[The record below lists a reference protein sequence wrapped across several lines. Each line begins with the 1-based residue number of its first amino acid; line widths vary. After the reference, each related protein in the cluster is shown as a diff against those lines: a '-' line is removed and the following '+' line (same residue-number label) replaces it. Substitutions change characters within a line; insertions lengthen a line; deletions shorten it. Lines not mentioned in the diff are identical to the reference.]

1 MTAPAPSRFR
11 PLPDPP
17 PCKLFWFE
25 SLSPTIPP
33 DPPDPPDASSVLALF
48 QFLNAAASLS
58 SHAFPKIQDLES
70 HSPILTSKMRGG
82 DTHHLSV
89 GVSSFVSGRR
99 CTAGCSLLYHRRT
112 VWSPFRSCPDVLFQ
126 VCLCASLSVH
136 YSVEWYETRVVWE
149 ALDMWILVLIC
160 DVPMESFSL
169 DSTLVL
175 VSSIYMALV
184 PISTAVC
191 SLFLVFNLALCA
203 MLVCVSSWWQIEETL
218 SMIFLLLKPVETS
231 TFLLGVSC
239 LEQSIFLIFP
249 HVWSELD
256 EQALLVLQG
265 FSSQLVHFSAF
276 EAVIVTLWVT
286 LDAIYY
292 LSVWLAMAL
301 LYTPIMEFILVS
313 V

>member
-11 PLPDPP
+11 PPPDPP

-48 QFLNAAASLS
+48 RFLNAAASLS

-89 GVSSFVSGRR
+89 GVSSFVSGRL

-136 YSVEWYETRVVWE
+136 YSVEWYETWVVWE
-149 ALDMWILVLIC
+149 ALDMRLLVLIC

-169 DSTLVL
+169 GSTLVL
-175 VSSIYMALV
+175 
-184 PISTAVC
+184 
-191 SLFLVFNLALCA
+191 
-203 MLVCVSSWWQIEETL
+203 IEETL

-239 LEQSIFLIFP
+239 LEQSIFPIFP

-276 EAVIVTLWVT
+276 EAVIVTLWSVC
-286 LDAIYY
+286 

-301 LYTPIMEFILVS
+301 LYTPVMEFKLVS

>member
-1 MTAPAPSRFR
+1 MLLMMTAPAPSRFR
-11 PLPDPP
+11 PPPDPP

-48 QFLNAAASLS
+48 RFLNAAASLS

-89 GVSSFVSGRR
+89 GVSSFVSGRL

-136 YSVEWYETRVVWE
+136 YSVEWYETWVVWE
-149 ALDMWILVLIC
+149 ALDMRLLVLIC

-169 DSTLVL
+169 GSTLVL
-175 VSSIYMALV
+175 VSSIYMASV
-184 PISTAVC
+184 PISTA
-191 SLFLVFNLALCA
+191 
-203 MLVCVSSWWQIEETL
+203 IEETL

-239 LEQSIFLIFP
+239 LEQSIFPIFP

-286 LDAIYY
+286 LDAIFS
-292 LSVWLAMAL
+292 LFVCLAC
-301 LYTPIMEFILVS
+301 YGLVVYS
-313 V
+313 CNGV

>member
-11 PLPDPP
+11 PPPDPP

-33 DPPDPPDASSVLALF
+33 DPPDPPDASSVLSLF
-48 QFLNAAASLS
+48 RFLNAAASLS

-70 HSPILTSKMRGG
+70 HSPILMSRMRGG

-89 GVSSFVSGRR
+89 GVSSFVSGRL

-126 VCLCASLSVH
+126 VCLGASLSVH

-149 ALDMWILVLIC
+149 ALDMWLLVLIC

-169 DSTLVL
+169 GSTLVL
-175 VSSIYMALV
+175 
-184 PISTAVC
+184 
-191 SLFLVFNLALCA
+191 
-203 MLVCVSSWWQIEETL
+203 IEETL

-239 LEQSIFLIFP
+239 LEQSIFPIFP

-276 EAVIVTLWVT
+276 EAVIVTL
-286 LDAIYY
+286 
-292 LSVWLAMAL
+292 
-301 LYTPIMEFILVS
+301 
-313 V
+313 

>member
-1 MTAPAPSRFR
+1 MLLMMTAPAPSRFR

-48 QFLNAAASLS
+48 RFLNAAASLS

-112 VWSPFRSCPDVLFQ
+112 VWSPFRSCPDVLF
-126 VCLCASLSVH
+126 
-136 YSVEWYETRVVWE
+136 
-149 ALDMWILVLIC
+149 
-160 DVPMESFSL
+160 
-169 DSTLVL
+169 
-175 VSSIYMALV
+175 
-184 PISTAVC
+184 
-191 SLFLVFNLALCA
+191 
-203 MLVCVSSWWQIEETL
+203 QIEETL

-286 LDAIYY
+286 LDAICQKAYEIVVMQFLWHSFY
-292 LSVWLAMAL
+292 NGSMV
-301 LYTPIMEFILVS
+301 
-313 V
+313 

>member
-11 PLPDPP
+11 PPPDPP

-48 QFLNAAASLS
+48 RFLNAAASLS

-89 GVSSFVSGRR
+89 GVSSFVSGRL

-112 VWSPFRSCPDVLFQ
+112 VWSSFRSCPDVLFQ

-136 YSVEWYETRVVWE
+136 YSVEWYETWVVWE
-149 ALDMWILVLIC
+149 ALDMWLLVLFC

-169 DSTLVL
+169 GSTLVL
-175 VSSIYMALV
+175 VSSIYMASV

-239 LEQSIFLIFP
+239 LEQSIFPIFP

-265 FSSQLVHFSAF
+265 FPPS
-276 EAVIVTLWVT
+276 
-286 LDAIYY
+286 
-292 LSVWLAMAL
+292 
-301 LYTPIMEFILVS
+301 
-313 V
+313 

>member
-1 MTAPAPSRFR
+1 
-11 PLPDPP
+11 
-17 PCKLFWFE
+17 
-25 SLSPTIPP
+25 
-33 DPPDPPDASSVLALF
+33 
-48 QFLNAAASLS
+48 
-58 SHAFPKIQDLES
+58 
-70 HSPILTSKMRGG
+70 MR
-82 DTHHLSV
+82 L
-89 GVSSFVSGRR
+89 
-99 CTAGCSLLYHRRT
+99 
-112 VWSPFRSCPDVLFQ
+112 
-126 VCLCASLSVH
+126 
-136 YSVEWYETRVVWE
+136 
-149 ALDMWILVLIC
+149 LVLIC

-169 DSTLVL
+169 GSTLVL

-239 LEQSIFLIFP
+239 LEQSIFPIFP

-276 EAVIVTLWVT
+276 EAVIVTL
-286 LDAIYY
+286 
-292 LSVWLAMAL
+292 
-301 LYTPIMEFILVS
+301 
-313 V
+313 